1 MVGLTRKV
9 DLHWFWKYVSLA
21 WKKSLIE
28 QNKLKYVLIALKQPF
43 LECFHLE
50 FKREV
55 RKYEFDEQRQRS
67 HEPEK
72 GHCCRE
78 KEATREKISKG
89 KGRQKGICNVSKS
102 FKRKSEW
109 SISAVN
115 DDVWLYCHLGQP
127 IWLTSFQSHHY
138 HRKEIIPSNEIHFLL
153 GWLSYKTYDNLEIQK
168 NPGMVNSIYE
178 EKICF
183 IKEESIDFDGIAVAS
198 WHLICGVGC

>member
-1 MVGLTRKV
+1 MI
-9 DLHWFWKYVSLA
+9 WKSK
-21 WKKSLIE
+21 WNDS
-28 QNKLKYVLIALKQPF
+28 
-43 LECFHLE
+43 
-50 FKREV
+50 
-55 RKYEFDEQRQRS
+55 KYELDEQRQQS

-102 FKRKSEW
+102 FKRKYEW

-127 IWLTSFQSHHY
+127 ICLTSFQSHHY

-168 NPGMVNSIYE
+168 NLGMVNSIYE

-183 IKEESIDFDGIAVAS
+183 IKEESIVLMALLWQVDTWFVELVAKVTKC
-198 WHLICGVGC
+198 WDK